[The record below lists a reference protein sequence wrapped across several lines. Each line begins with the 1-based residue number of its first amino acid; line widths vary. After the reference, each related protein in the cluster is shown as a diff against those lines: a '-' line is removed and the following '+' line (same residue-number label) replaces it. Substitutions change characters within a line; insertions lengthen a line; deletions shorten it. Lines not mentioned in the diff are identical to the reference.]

1 MYSGVTAEMRG
12 GEGVEE
18 SGLDSGSGR
27 MCEDEKSQNKGV
39 RFWFPS
45 SPWESERRRRMLA
58 GLMSP
63 WTQRWEWRK
72 ARPATSEV
80 AR

>member
-1 MYSGVTAEMRG
+1 
-12 GEGVEE
+12 
-18 SGLDSGSGR
+18 
-27 MCEDEKSQNKGV
+27 MCEEEKSQNKGV
-39 RFWFPS
+39 IVWFPS
-45 SPWESERRRRMLA
+45 SLTELEGRKRILA

-72 ARPATSEV
+72 ERPATREV